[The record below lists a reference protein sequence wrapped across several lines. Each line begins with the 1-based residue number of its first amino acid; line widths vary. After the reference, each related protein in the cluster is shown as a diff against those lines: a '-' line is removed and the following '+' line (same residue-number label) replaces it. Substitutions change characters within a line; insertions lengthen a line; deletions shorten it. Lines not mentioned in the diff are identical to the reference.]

1 MYYYTRVMSQLFLET
16 PVSKMEKTDFKT
28 LSSMDDFW
36 KVILKASYLAVDLV
50 YENSA
55 SNMQANI
62 LSSFTVHG
70 RPSAGWSLLGYVVQQ

>member
-1 MYYYTRVMSQLFLET
+1 
-16 PVSKMEKTDFKT
+16 
-28 LSSMDDFW
+28 MDDFW

-55 SNMQANI
+55 SNMQAKI